1 MTIRIF
7 SSLLL
12 TSLITLGASAQTEE
26 TADSLIYAEGKV
38 INAAT
43 KESITARISYQS
55 LPYGNKVGVIN
66 NSTYSFPMFD
76 NEKYTITVEA
86 PGFATV
92 KYMLDPAQANAEK
105 KVLKDIELSN
115 GSTPKPNTH
124 VVGHVMRLNNLS
136 FEAGSARIDPESY
149 SELDLVL
156 DMMTQNPT
164 MIIQLEGHTDYIGVA
179 ADNMKLSQR
188 RVDAVKTYLSNKGV
202 AKTRLKT
209 KAFGGTQPISRD
221 NTPEGHR
228 LNRRVEVRIL
238 QN

>member
-1 MTIRIF
+1 MTTRIF
-7 SSLLL
+7 SLLL
-12 TSLITLGASAQTEE
+12 FISVLPITAKAQGT
-26 TADSLIYAEGKV
+26 DSLIYAEGKV

-43 KESITARISYQS
+43 KELVTARISYQS

-86 PGFATV
+86 EGFATV
-92 KYMLDPAQANAEK
+92 KYMLDPAQANADK

-115 GSTPKPNTH
+115 GQKVNTH

-136 FEAGSARIDPESY
+136 FEAGSAKIDPESY

-156 DMMTQNPT
+156 DMLNQNPT
-164 MIIQLEGHTDYIGVA
+164 MVIQLEGHTDYIGVA
-179 ADNMKLSQR
+179 SDNMKLSQR
-188 RVDAVKTYLSNKGV
+188 RVDAVKSYLASKGV
-202 AKTRLKT
+202 VKTRMKT
-209 KAFGGTQPISRD
+209 KAFGGTQPLSRD